1 MPVPSELPVVYPV
14 PGALSDQDWADMA
27 YHCAAHC
34 AAHGLDVFGARELM
48 EMIGVGRQ
56 DVELARMQLKARL
69 LTQLSEELGLD

>member
-14 PGALSDQDWADMA
+14 PGALNDQDWADMA
-27 YHCAAHC
+27 YHCAAH
-34 AAHGLDVFGARELM
+34 GLDVFDARELM